1 MTASNVGLKMMKE
14 EALLKKTPLTQHFIR
29 TLHKTLMRE
38 DYIVYRTLPGRVQ
51 TIYVIHAGQYKT
63 RPNSVITRYGDRFEY
78 ATMYATLQVVLQSS
92 YYVLWL
98 FYKKSEN
105 EIVRL
110 TQDITEKERSVEDLQ
125 TRLVESQ
132 GFYNIQI

>member
-1 MTASNVGLKMMKE
+1 MKE